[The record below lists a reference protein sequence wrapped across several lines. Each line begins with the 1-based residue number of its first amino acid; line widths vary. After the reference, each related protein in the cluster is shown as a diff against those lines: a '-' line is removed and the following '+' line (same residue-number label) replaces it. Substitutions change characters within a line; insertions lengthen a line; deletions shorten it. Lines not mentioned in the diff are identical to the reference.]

1 MFSMP
6 EEFARTLQQERME
19 QAQEYRRCRR
29 LLAARRWQRK
39 AELTSRRARLAQNA
53 VW

>member
-6 EEFARTLQQERME
+6 EEYARSV
-19 QAQEYRRCRR
+19 QAQRREEAEHDRRCRR

-39 AELTSRRARLAQNA
+39 AELTSRRARRAQNA